1 MGKRL
6 RLPDDPMYHM
16 LREGQ
21 ITDFNT
27 KKAAGGKVD
36 LTSCDFRNTD
46 LRGLEAE
53 GLDFSNC
60 YFRQADL
67 RGVDFR
73 GARLDGASLNGAK
86 VSGTYFPA
94 SLTAEEISLS
104 LVHGTRLRYR
114 P

>member
-6 RLPDDPMYHM
+6 SLPYDHMYH
-16 LREGQ
+16 LLLEGQ

-27 KKAAGGKVD
+27 KKACGEKVD

-73 GARLDGASLNGAK
+73 GAHLDGASLNGAK
-86 VSGTYFPA
+86 VSGTYFPPP
-94 SLTAEEISLS
+94 LTAEEISLS